1 MMEALFASGRI
12 IDLILLLVVV
22 EAAVLAVV
30 PRLRGAM
37 TLVDVAAL
45 LAPGVMLMLAV
56 RAALIGAPYTIT
68 AAVLAAAFAFHILDV
83 ARRRRRAAR
92 NDPA

>member
-1 MMEALFASGRI
+1 MEALFASGRI

-22 EAAVLAVV
+22 EAAVLAAW
-30 PRLRGAM
+30 PRLRGSM
-37 TLVDVAAL
+37 TMVDVAAL

-56 RAALIGAPYTIT
+56 RAALSGAPYTIT

-83 ARRRRRAAR
+83 ARRRRGAAR
-92 NDPA
+92 DDPA

>member
-1 MMEALFASGRI
+1 MIEALFASGRI

-22 EAAVLAVV
+22 EAGVLAAL

-37 TLVDVAAL
+37 TMVDVAAL

-56 RAALIGAPYTIT
+56 RAALVGAPYTIT
-68 AAVLAAAFAFHILDV
+68 AAVLAAAFACHILDV

-92 NDPA
+92 DDPA

>member
-22 EAAVLAVV
+22 EAAVLAVF

-37 TLVDVAAL
+37 TILDVAAL

-56 RAALIGAPYTIT
+56 RAALVGAPYTIT

>member
-1 MMEALFASGRI
+1 MEALFASGRI

-22 EAAVLAVV
+22 EAAVLAAW
-30 PRLRGAM
+30 PRLRGSM
-37 TLVDVAAL
+37 TMVDVAAL

-68 AAVLAAAFAFHILDV
+68 AAILAAAFAFHILDV
-83 ARRRRRAAR
+83 ARRRRHATRD
-92 NDPA
+92 DPA

>member
-22 EAAVLAVV
+22 EAAVLAVF

-37 TLVDVAAL
+37 SILDVAAL

>member
-1 MMEALFASGRI
+1 MEALFASGRI
-12 IDLILLLVVV
+12 IDLILLLVVL
-22 EAAVLAVV
+22 EAAVLAAF

-37 TLVDVAAL
+37 TMVDVAAL

-56 RAALIGAPYTIT
+56 RAALSGAPHTIT

-83 ARRRRRAAR
+83 TRRRRKRDA
-92 NDPA
+92 